1 MKRFQEAQL
10 LLANHKTCL
19 KHSILERM
27 FDFKNV
33 HKEFVSK
40 TTWRMEKMTDEEKQ
54 ILISFYNQNS
64 I

>member
-19 KHSILERM
+19 KHSILERI

-33 HKEFVSK
+33 HKEFFSK
-40 TTWRMEKMTDEEKQ
+40 TTWRMEK
-54 ILISFYNQNS
+54 
-64 I
+64 